1 MEDYEFAKRLAE
13 LAHHRQR
20 YGTHPYTHH
29 LKQVDTTLCNF
40 GFKDDMDLRIAAWLH
55 DIIEDTGM
63 SYDQIKLGF
72 GEAIADIVYAVTNEM
87 GRNRKER
94 NQKTYPKIKLNKKA
108 LILKLADRI
117 VNVTQAV
124 GTNTRYVDMYRKEM
138 PFFKSSLY
146 EKTDDENV
154 EKMWQHLEELFNME
168 TTEKI

>member
-1 MEDYEFAKRLAE
+1 MDNYEFAKRLAE
-13 LAHHRQR
+13 LAHHKQR

-29 LKQVDTTLCNF
+29 LSQVDITLCDF
-40 GFKDDMDLRIAAWLH
+40 GFKDDMDLRISAWLH

-72 GEAIADIVYAVTNEM
+72 GEVVADIVYAVTNEM

-94 NQKTYPKIKLNKKA
+94 NIKTYPKIKLNKKA

-117 VNVTQAV
+117 VNVAQAV
-124 GTNTRYVDMYRKEM
+124 GTNTRYVDMYKKEYD
-138 PFFKSSLY
+138 FFKKSLY
-146 EKTDDENV
+146 ENSGDERIEN
-154 EKMWQHLEELFNME
+154 MWKRLEELFGSD